1 MQWNDVCV
9 SVCLCAR
16 ACVHVCF
23 CARVHVRHCAWHPA
37 GADES
42 WFPADGESP
51 PSRAIVPAFLVD
63 VYEVSND
70 RFAAF
75 AATGYRTAAET
86 FGWSFVHEMGLSPA
100 MSANITQAV
109 AGSPWWLPV

>member
-1 MQWNDVCV
+1 MTGTDV
-9 SVCLCAR
+9 
-16 ACVHVCF
+16 
-23 CARVHVRHCAWHPA
+23 
-37 GADES
+37 S
-42 WFPADGESP
+42 WFPADAESP
-51 PSRAIVPAFLVD
+51 PSRAIIPAFLVD

-75 AATGYRTAAET
+75 VAATGHRTTAEA

-100 MSANITQAV
+100 VSASITQAV